1 MNYRNPQISILMP
14 VYNTAPYLREAMD
27 SILSQTFDDFEL
39 IVLDDCTPD
48 ESPSILDSYTDP
60 RIVRYRGEK
69 NVGLANVLNVGMD
82 MARGKYIARMDSDD
96 ISLPDRLQIQY
107 NYLESHPEI
116 DLVSVGMQQFGAD
129 NRTMRYDNTT
139 EDIKFNALFFSPI
152 LHASSM
158 WRRERFAFLR
168 FEQEHVPAEDYRMW
182 TRALA
187 SGLKMRN
194 LPEILYRYRMHM
206 QQATSQSERVTH
218 AEEKVRTA
226 YMRHIFP
233 SAKEEQ
239 ISQWNNIRQ
248 YAETEPDTMLT
259 CFEEME
265 LCNQTNLFFDP
276 NYFHRRYLR
285 HYQAALYNLMRTKGI
300 QWSHLSRLRLP
311 QIVKLIFKKR

>member
-1 MNYRNPQISILMP
+1 MTTTPQISILMP

-82 MARGKYIARMDSDD
+82 MAQGKYIARMDSDD

-129 NRTMRYDNTT
+129 NRIMRYDNMT

-158 WRRERFAFLR
+158 WRRERFATLR
-168 FEQEHVPAEDYRMW
+168 FEQDHVPAEDYRMW

-194 LPEILYRYRMHM
+194 LPEILYRYRMHT
-206 QQATSQSERVTH
+206 QQATSRSERVTH
-218 AEEKVRTA
+218 AEGKVRTD
-226 YMRHIFP
+226 YMHHIFP
-233 SAKEEQ
+233 SAKAEQ
-239 ISQWNNIRQ
+239 IAKWNNIRLW
-248 YAETEPDTMLT
+248 AETDPDAMLA

-265 LCNQTNLFFDP
+265 SCNNTDMFFSP
-276 NYFHRRYLR
+276 AYFHCRYRRY
-285 HYQAALYNLMRTKGI
+285 YQAALFNYMRTSGI
-300 QWSHLSRLRLP
+300 QYSRLHLLRLP
-311 QIVKLIFKKR
+311 QIIKLLIQK